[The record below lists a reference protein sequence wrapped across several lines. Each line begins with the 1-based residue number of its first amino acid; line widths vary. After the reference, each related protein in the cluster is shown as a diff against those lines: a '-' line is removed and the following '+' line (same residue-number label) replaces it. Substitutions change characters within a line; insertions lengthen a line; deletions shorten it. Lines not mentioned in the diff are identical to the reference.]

1 MDRSSVGRTCVTETS
16 IESYD
21 GFKIRV
27 ACYFWI
33 FPYTTKVIRVR
44 LNMTTIFVFSVKL
57 ICNAIDFMSI
67 LSCCSSPVKVDM
79 PPTMVSSRA
88 DREHLHVA
96 AGPCLPCFCVVLPFV
111 CLLYVY
117 LFSCVNSLRD
127 PMAVDP
133 VRTRSKSPWH
143 SSSANTTFSLGG

>member
-1 MDRSSVGRTCVTETS
+1 MMDLKSG
-16 IESYD
+16 
-21 GFKIRV
+21 V

-111 CLLYVY
+111 CLLYVC
-117 LFSCVNSLRD
+117 LSVLVCEFITRPNGSGPRAH
-127 PMAVDP
+127 PKQITMAYII
-133 VRTRSKSPWH
+133 SKYH
-143 SSSANTTFSLGG
+143 F